1 MKKLSSKG
9 FTLIEL
15 LVVITIIGI
24 LATGATAV
32 YTSAQQKAR
41 DSIRQNDV
49 LAVRSAVEQRFGDAA
64 VYPQSTQLY
73 AEIVTNGKYMQD
85 TPDDPKSGQSDSDTQ
100 FVYIYGASQD
110 QYNDVAGQ
118 EYEIS
123 ANFENT
129 GNASSKEVQS
139 ADGGNDSKRWEI
151 GINMDHVDTCTGDP
165 CTADTDDASDGT
177 TDTDI
182 AGTNTYGGG
191 GTGDAVS
198 IDGCS
203 SSGCTAS

>member
-1 MKKLSSKG
+1 MKTPASKG

-49 LAVRSAVEQRFGDAA
+49 LAMRSAVEQRFGDTAQ
-64 VYPQSTQLY
+64 YPTPTDLY
-73 AEIVTNGKYMQD
+73 SGVVGSGYMQAL
-85 TPDDPKSGQSDSDTQ
+85 PADPKTGNADAESQ
-100 FVYIYGASQD
+100 FEYVYNSARD
-110 QYNDVAGQ
+110 AVTEVAGQ

-129 GNASSKEVQS
+129 GNASSKEGCVTNACDGGDAAEGGS
-139 ADGGNDSKRWEI
+139 TTNADGGQDPFRWEI
-151 GINMDHVDTCTGDP
+151 GINMDNVDTSLTNG
-165 CTADTDDASDGT
+165 GT
-177 TDTDI
+177 L
-182 AGTNTYGGG
+182 GTNLY
-191 GTGDAVS
+191 
-198 IDGCS
+198 DGNDTSVTALIVEGQS
-203 SSGCTAS
+203 S

>member
-49 LAVRSAVEQRFGDAA
+49 LAVRSAVEQRFGDNAQ
-64 VYPQSTQLY
+64 YPEADSLY
-73 AEIVTNGKYMQD
+73 SEIVTDGKYMQD
-85 TPDDPKSGQSDSDTQ
+85 TPDDPKSTQ
-100 FVYIYGASQD
+100 TDNQTSFLYIYGASAD
-110 QYNDVAGQ
+110 ETNNVAGQ

-129 GNASSKEVQS
+129 GNASSKEVNAS
-139 ADGGNDSKRWEI
+139 DGGNDAVRWEV
-151 GINMDHVDTCTGDP
+151 GVNMDHVDTCTG
-165 CTADTDDASDGT
+165 TDCASDTSTSGN
-177 TDTDI
+177 I
-182 AGTNTYGGG
+182 AGTNGYSDKDTPDDDGN
-191 GTGDAVS
+191 AVS

-203 SSGCTAS
+203 SSGCNAS

>member
-85 TPDDPKSGQSDSDTQ
+85 TPDDPKSGQSDSNTK
-100 FVYIYGASQD
+100 FLYAYASSQD
-110 QYNDVAGQ
+110 QSTNVAGQ

-129 GNASSKEVQS
+129 GNASSKEVN
-139 ADGGNDSKRWEI
+139 AVDGGNDAVRWEI
-151 GINMDHVDTCTGDP
+151 GVNMDHVNTCTLNATCTGD
-165 CTADTDDASDGT
+165 TSGAGN
-177 TDTDI
+177 I
-182 AGTNTYGGG
+182 AGTNTYGNISGSAG
-191 GTGDAVS
+191 VGNAVA
-198 IDGCS
+198 IDGCTS
-203 SSGCTAS
+203 AGCTAS